1 MDGAGYK
8 PCGQGLDAYPMKKL
22 IPFIAVAPAFV
33 LIAVFIMTRPAFAG
47 TRYIAQSAGT
57 FSGGTACRDQTAI
70 TPDTFNEIT
79 NSPGDVNYIC
89 GTIAGSAGVQLLTPK
104 GNGSAGNPVTIR
116 FDTGAILEAPYF
128 APSPN
133 GGCGGA
139 ICLYGLSFYTI
150 DGQNTGTIENT
161 ANGTALANNQPTEAI
176 EGFNCNHCTVEN
188 LTIANMYVH
197 NSTSDTSANATAQ
210 RCISLSGSDWLIQNN
225 VMHDS
230 GWCLYNNFNNGDAN
244 VVIAGNTIYNMDHGW
259 MLASQVSGGNS
270 GPFIFHNNTVYGYAA
285 WDTGSADVYHHD
297 GIHCFTSQTK
307 GSAAHITLLAIYDN
321 LFKGPIGQN
330 VTGHIFIEGG
340 AGSRSTPCADS
351 TSGIAV
357 YNNVAVGDQPD
368 PDGLFGLFSGNF
380 TSAHG
385 GGVYNN
391 TFISTAG
398 TGVGVCF
405 SANSDVSGMTFENN
419 ALSGCNQ
426 LVETDSIPFAADY
439 NQYADGGNNAFVCK
453 GKYYQTSEFSSWQ
466 SCIGGD
472 SHSAYR
478 SSLKL
483 TNSYQPQSGSPLI
496 NAGTTLT
503 SLCPGSLS
511 SLCSDYAGNPRP
523 SASAWTVGAHSN
535 SDSALRRPQA

>member
-1 MDGAGYK
+1 
-8 PCGQGLDAYPMKKL
+8 MKKL
-22 IPFIAVAPAFV
+22 IPFFAVAPAFL
-33 LIAVFIMTRPAFAG
+33 LIAAFVMTRSAFAG

-57 FSGGTACRDQTAI
+57 FSSGMACKGQTTI
-70 TPDTFNEIT
+70 TPDTFNEMT
-79 NSPGDVNYIC
+79 SSPGDVNYIC
-89 GTIAGSAGVQLLTPK
+89 GRITGSAGVQLLTPK

-139 ICLYGLSFYTI
+139 ICLYGLSYYTI

-161 ANGTALANNQPTEAI
+161 ANGTDLANNQPTEAI

-188 LTIANMYVH
+188 LTIANIYVH
-197 NSTSDTSANATAQ
+197 TSPSDRSANAAAQ
-210 RCISLSGSDWLIQNN
+210 RCISISGSDWLIQNN

-230 GWCLYNNFNNGDAN
+230 GWCLYNNFNNGDAS

-270 GPFIFHNNTVYGYAA
+270 GPFIFHNNKVYGYAA

-307 GSAAHITLLAIYDN
+307 GSPAHITLLAIYDN

-340 AGSRSTPCADS
+340 GGSGSTPCADS
-351 TSGIAV
+351 SSGIAV
-357 YNNVAVGDQPD
+357 YNNVATGDQPD
-368 PDGLFGLFSGNF
+368 NNGLFDLASGNF
-380 TSAHG
+380 TAAHG

-391 TFISTAG
+391 TLASTAG
-398 TGVGVCF
+398 PGAGVCF
-405 SANSDVSGMTFENN
+405 TANSDVSGMAFENN
-419 ALSGCNQ
+419 TLSGCNQ
-426 LVETDSIPFAADY
+426 LIETDSIPFTPDY
-439 NQYADGGNNAFVCK
+439 NRYGNGGNNAFVCH
-453 GKYYQTSEFSSWQ
+453 GKYYPSSEFSSWQ

-472 SHSAYR
+472 SHSAYT

-483 TNSYQPQSGSPLI
+483 NSTDQPQSRSPLI
-496 NAGTTLT
+496 DAGINLT
-503 SLCPGSLS
+503 SLCPGSMS
-511 SLCSDYAGNPRP
+511 PLCSDYAGTPRP
-523 SASAWTVGAHSN
+523 STGAWTVGAFST
-535 SDSALRRPQA
+535 SDSDRSHPHR